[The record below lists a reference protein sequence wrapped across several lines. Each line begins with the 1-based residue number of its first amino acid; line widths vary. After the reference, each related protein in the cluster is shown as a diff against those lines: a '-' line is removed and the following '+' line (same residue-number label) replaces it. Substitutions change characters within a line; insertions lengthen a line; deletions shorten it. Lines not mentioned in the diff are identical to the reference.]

1 MNDMVL
7 FWLGFGA
14 AFGFSIAA
22 GILFC
27 KGLIRKLARRA

>member
-1 MNDMVL
+1 MNDTVL

-14 AFGFSIAA
+14 AFGFSIAT

-27 KGLIRKLARRA
+27 KALIRKPARRA